1 MKVRSKCYPYCNIPD
16 NMELP
21 VYSEKVEAYVQGVTK
36 VSCNQSTVLLSCGL
50 DNIDTTANDFY
61 R

>member
-1 MKVRSKCYPYCNIPD
+1 
-16 NMELP
+16 MELP